1 MDAFEQLVGMLL
13 EREGFWVRSNF
24 KVNLTHEDKL
34 AIDRPTTPPWELDL
48 VAYRGATN
56 ELWVVECKS
65 YLDSTGVIA
74 AAFDGSNEKAAN
86 YYKLFNDENLREI
99 VFRRLR
105 SQLAETGGCL
115 PNPTVTL
122 CLAAG
127 KVKSKSDQEK
137 LLAHFERQHWI
148 FLGEEWVRNG
158 LAKAAE
164 SKYHN
169 DVSTIVAK
177 LLLKK

>member
-1 MDAFEQLVGMLL
+1 MDAFETIVAMLL
-13 EREGFWVRSNF
+13 EREGFWVKPGF
-24 KVNLTHEDKL
+24 KVDLTPADKQ
-34 AIDRPTTPPWELDL
+34 AIALPSCPRWELDI
-48 VAYRGATN
+48 VAYNAKKN
-56 ELWVVECKS
+56 EVRVVECKS
-65 YLDSTGVIA
+65 YLDSFGV
-74 AAFDGSNEKAAN
+74 AFNAVKGTDKRYAPRF
-86 YYKLFNDENLREI
+86 KLFNRNKLRQI
-99 VFRRLR
+99 VFHRLL
-105 SQLAETGGCL
+105 SQLAEIGGCL

-137 LLAHFERQHWI
+137 LLAHFEREHWI

-177 LLLKK
+177 LLLRK